1 MKLERLSDEELVI
14 RAKAAAG
21 SPPALGLL
29 DELFRRHYAQVA
41 RWCFRFTG
49 DRESAAD
56 LAQEIFAKVYRSLGS
71 FQGHSKF
78 STWLYSIA
86 RNECVNAVRARAV
99 GPGDPGGEMLV
110 ALPEQDGGEFWVT
123 AERVSCAELAREL
136 LNEALDDIEKKVFT
150 LHFGEDLPL
159 EAITRLLGLRN
170 ASGAK
175 AFIVSARRKLSRSI
189 QRWKAREQ
197 RAVGARER

>member
-14 RAKAAAG
+14 RARAAAG
-21 SPPALGLL
+21 SAAGLQL
-29 DELFRRHYAQVA
+29 VDELFRRHYAQVA
-41 RWCFRFTG
+41 RWCFRFSG

-56 LAQEIFAKVYRSLGS
+56 LAQEVFTKVYRSLGS
-71 FQGHSKF
+71 FHGHSKF

-86 RNECVNAVRARAV
+86 RNECLNAVRARAV
-99 GPGDPGGEMLV
+99 GPGDSGGEMLIG
-110 ALPEQDGGEFWVT
+110 LPEQDGGGFWAA
-123 AERVSCAELAREL
+123 AERVSCAELVREL
-136 LNEALDDIEKKVFT
+136 LNEALEDVEKKVFT

>member
-1 MKLERLSDEELVI
+1 MKLERLSDEELLT
-14 RAKAAAG
+14 RAKAALG
-21 SPPALGLL
+21 SPPALDLL

-41 RWCFRFTG
+41 RWCFRFSG

-56 LAQEIFAKVYRSLGS
+56 LAQEIFAKVHRSLGS

-78 STWLYSIA
+78 STWLYAIA
-86 RNECVNAVRARAV
+86 RNECLNAVRARAV
-99 GPGDPGGEMLV
+99 GPGAVGGEMLV
-110 ALPEQDGGEFWVT
+110 ALPEQNGGDWVA

-136 LNEALDDIEKKVFT
+136 LNESLDDLEKKVFT

-175 AFIVSARRKLSRSI
+175 AFIVSARRKLRRSI

-197 RAVGARER
+197 RAIGARER